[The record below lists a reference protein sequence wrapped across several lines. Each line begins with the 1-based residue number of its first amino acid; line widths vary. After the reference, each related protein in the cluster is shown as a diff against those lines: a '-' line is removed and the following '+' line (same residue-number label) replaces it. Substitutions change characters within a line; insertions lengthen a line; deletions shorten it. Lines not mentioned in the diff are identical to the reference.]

1 MPPGCDHAR
10 VDATPALWLTGLV
23 KDFRG
28 RRAVDHLQL
37 AVPAG
42 SFFGLVG
49 PNGAGKTTTLRMV
62 TGLLRPDAGHV
73 EIEGVDVW
81 GSPADQ
87 LEVRRRIGVL
97 PEDPRLFD
105 RLSAPALLRFTGQ
118 LRRLPAAVIE
128 ERSAQLLDLL
138 GLTDAGGTLVVDFSQ
153 GMRKKIG
160 LAAALL
166 HAPRVLFLDE
176 PFESVDPISA
186 RTIREVLDRHTAAGG
201 TVVFSSHVMDLVERL
216 CDAVA
221 ILNEG
226 RIVRAGRL
234 ADVRGGR
241 SLDDAFAALV
251 GGAPALRGDL
261 SWLASSSG

>member
-1 MPPGCDHAR
+1 MRRMTGSWDP
-10 VDATPALWLTGLV
+10 PALWLTGLA
-23 KDFRG
+23 KSFRG
-28 RRAVDHLQL
+28 HRVVDGVQL

-73 EIEGVDVW
+73 EIEGIPVW
-81 GSPADQ
+81 GPPAAQ
-87 LEVRRRIGVL
+87 LEVKRRIGVL

-105 RLSAPALLRFTGQ
+105 RLSAPALLRFSGQ
-118 LRRLPAAVIE
+118 LQRLPEAVIE
-128 ERSAQLLDLL
+128 ARSAQLLDVL
-138 GLTDAGGTLVVDFSQ
+138 GLADAGGTLVVDFSQ

-186 RTIREVLDRHTAAGG
+186 RTIRDVLDRHTAAGG
-201 TVVFSSHVMDLVERL
+201 TVIFSSHVMDLVERL

-221 ILNEG
+221 ILHEG
-226 RIVRAGRL
+226 RIVRAGRID
-234 ADVRGGR
+234 DVRAGG

-251 GGAPALRGDL
+251 GGHRQPAGDL

>member
-1 MPPGCDHAR
+1 MDRA
-10 VDATPALWLTGLV
+10 PALWLTGLV
-23 KDFRG
+23 KSYRG
-28 RRAVDHLQL
+28 RRVVDGLQL

-73 EIEGVDVW
+73 EIEGIPVW
-81 GSPADQ
+81 GEPAAQ
-87 LEVRRRIGVL
+87 LEVKRRIGVL

-118 LRRLPAAVIE
+118 LRRLPAQVIE

-138 GLTDAGGTLVVDFSQ
+138 GLSGAGGTLVVDFSQ

-186 RTIREVLDRHTAAGG
+186 RTIRDVLDRHIAAGG
-201 TVVFSSHVMDLVERL
+201 TVVFSSHVMELVERL

-221 ILNEG
+221 ILHEG
-226 RIVRAGRL
+226 HIVRAGTL
-234 ADVRGGR
+234 DDVRGDAT
-241 SLDDAFAALV
+241 LDDAFAALV
-251 GGAPALRGDL
+251 GGGEAVGGDL